1 LSWYGSDGGFD
12 EAYLYFMILT
22 IILPFKGLSYIY
34 GVVITTFSKEY
45 TKLYIQILI
54 ALVSIGLNIIFVSQ
68 YGIIASCW
76 ISVFSEVLLFC
87 CYYYFSYIYQ
97 KRLVC

>member
-1 LSWYGSDGGFD
+1 
-12 EAYLYFMILT
+12 MILT

-76 ISVFSEVLLFC
+76 ISVFSLPRSLLDEPILKFPGLIQTI
-87 CYYYFSYIYQ
+87 SNVTP
-97 KRLVC
+97 LSN